1 MRNGLHPLVRDERG
15 MSLVF
20 VCLGFMAML
29 TATTLAIDVGM
40 FMTARSQAQNAADAG
55 AHAGAVA
62 LAFNSYTDRTPS
74 GPAVNSAIN
83 AAIANKVMGQ
93 PVDIKAAD
101 VTFPNDPNGQPTRV
115 AVHVFRTAA
124 RLNPV
129 STLLGTFFGVNQV
142 DIDATATAEAS
153 PANAMTCVKPFMIP
167 DKWTEKS
174 DAQGN
179 ADGPWTTSSSFDEFD
194 NAGNPLPNPDVYI
207 PAGTPGYT
215 GYTVANDVGTQL
227 VLRAGTGDQPNP
239 SFYYSWQMP
248 GDTGG
253 NFYRDN
259 IDQCNPTVV
268 AYDPNVPLY
277 MTQEPG
283 NKAGPTLQG
292 IQDLIDQDPHAS
304 FELGPTGCNCVTGS
318 AFKTSPRVFPIPLFN
333 PQYYAEGKANGR
345 PASFELANFL
355 GFFADHIDMNGKIYG
370 RITTVVGVVKETSG
384 GPVPTDL
391 FPKAIRL
398 VQ

>member
-1 MRNGLHPLVRDERG
+1 MRNGLHHLAHDERG

-62 LAFNSYTDRTPS
+62 LVFNSYTDRTSS
-74 GPAVNSAIN
+74 GPAVTSAIN
-83 AAIANKVMGQ
+83 AAVKNQVMGK
-93 PVDIKAAD
+93 PVDIQAAD
-101 VTFPNDPNGQPTRV
+101 VTFPNDPSGQPTRV

-129 STLLGTFFGVNQV
+129 STLLGVFFGVNQV

-167 DKWTEKS
+167 DKWIENS
-174 DAQGN
+174 DSKGT
-179 ADGPWTTSSSFDEFD
+179 ADGPWTTASSFDEFD
-194 NAGNPLPNPDVYI
+194 NKGNPLPNPDVYI
-207 PAGTPGYT
+207 PSGTPGYT
-215 GYTVANDVGTQL
+215 GYTVKNDVGTQL
-227 VLRAGTGDQPNP
+227 VLRAGSGNQPNP
-239 SFYYSWQMP
+239 SFYYSWKMP

-259 IDQCNPTVV
+259 IAQCNTDVI
-268 AYDPNVPLY
+268 AYDPNNPVY

-283 NKAGPTLQG
+283 NMAGPTIKG
-292 IQDLIDQDPHAS
+292 IQDLIDKDPNAVWDD
-304 FELGPTGCNCVTGS
+304 TCKCVKKS
-318 AFKTSPRVFPIPLFN
+318 AFGTSPRVFPIPLFN
-333 PQYYAEGKANGR
+333 PQYYAEGQQGGR
-345 PASFELANFL
+345 GASFELANFL
-355 GFFADHIDMNGKIYG
+355 GFFADHVDQSNSQIYG
-370 RITTVVGVVKETSG
+370 VITTIVGVVKETSG
-384 GPVPTDL
+384 PLPSDL
-391 FPKAIRL
+391 FPRAIRL